1 MVTYYGGENLERVP
15 YASFHPYTHI
25 MRKYVLMPLYKY
37 FSSEANKE
45 EIQKKYPDYPFDFP
59 NPYGDNE

>member
-1 MVTYYGGENLERVP
+1 
-15 YASFHPYTHI
+15 
-25 MRKYVLMPLYKY
+25 MPLYEY

-45 EIQKKYPDYPFDFP
+45 EILKKYPDYPFDFP